1 MDFWHQYFPGEI
13 LHVQYEDVVDDLE
26 IQVRRILAYCNLPFE
41 ETCLNFWET
50 ERAVKTPSSEQVR
63 QPIFKSGVENWQD
76 FEAHLDPLKQALG
89 KTLDEF
95 LPLT

>member
-1 MDFWHQYFPGEI
+1 VH
-13 LHVQYEDVVDDLE
+13 
-26 IQVRRILAYCNLPFE
+26 RILAYCNLPFE
-41 ETCLNFWET
+41 EACLNFWET

-89 KTLDEF
+89 KTLHEF
-95 LPLT
+95 LPQP